1 MNVYTYNFELKKLRL
16 QEKNGIEKK
25 LQYPFLLWNIG
36 LNMRLQNYLNALKY
50 NLFRN
55 DKYLEVM

>member
-50 NLFRN
+50 NLFGN